1 MNILVC
7 ISHVPDTT
15 SKIDFS
21 DDATSFKSEGIQ
33 FIINPYDEFGLTK
46 AINLRNEHGGKVT
59 VVHYGAI
66 SSEPTLRKAL
76 AIGADEA
83 IRIDG
88 HPNDSFSVASELT
101 KVIEANQYDLIIAGR
116 ESIDYNGGAVPAM
129 MAEMLDLPFVNACT
143 GLEISGTEAK
153 MEREIEGGKEFINAT
168 LPVIIAGQKGLVEE
182 ADLIIP
188 NMRGI
193 MTARTK
199 PLSVLDNINSTNNCT
214 SLSFEKPQPKQACT
228 MIDAGNE
235 KELVTLLHQE
245 AKVL

>member
-15 SKIDFS
+15 SRIDFS
-21 DDATSFKSEGIQ
+21 DDKTSFKSEGIQ

-59 VVHYGAI
+59 VVHYGTS

-88 HPNDSFSVASELT
+88 HPKDSFSVASELA
-101 KVIEANQYDLIIAGR
+101 KVIETNQYDLIIAGR

-129 MAEMLDLPFVNACT
+129 IAEMLDLPFVNACT
-143 GLEISGTEAK
+143 GLEIEAKEAK
-153 MEREIEGGKEFINAT
+153 MEREIEGGKEFVHAT
-168 LPVIIAGQKGLVEE
+168 LPLLIAGQKGLVEE

-199 PLSVLDNINSTNNCT
+199 PLSVRDLSSNDIKCT